1 METQP
6 LTESELQMWLTLM
19 RGMAIVNRR
28 LAQEMQQEHGCH
40 ISWYDVLV
48 RLLHAPGQQM
58 TMSEL
63 ADSVVMSAGGL
74 TRLLDRM
81 VEEGLIERVLDPEDR
96 RLVYARL
103 TGTGRERAA
112 ELMQGH
118 QQRIKEYVVQHL
130 SEEEVGMMHKAF
142 ERILAH
148 M

>member
-1 METQP
+1 
-6 LTESELQMWLTLM
+6 
-19 RGMAIVNRR
+19 MAIVNRR
-28 LAQEMQQEHGCH
+28 LAQEMQQEHGYH

-48 RLLHAPGQQM
+48 RLLHAPRRQM

-74 TRLLDRM
+74 TRLLDKM

-103 TGTGRERAA
+103 TDAGRELAA
-112 ELMQGH
+112 ELMQAH

-130 SEEEVGMMHKAF
+130 SEEEVGTVRRAF
-142 ERILAH
+142 ERILTH
-148 M
+148 L

>member
-1 METQP
+1 MGKRP
-6 LTESELQMWLTLM
+6 LSEDELQMWLALM

-28 LAQEMQQEHGCH
+28 LARDMQQEHGYH

-48 RLLHAPGQQM
+48 RLFHAPHCQM

-63 ADSVVMSAGGL
+63 ADNVVMSGGGL
-74 TRLLDRM
+74 TRLLDKM
-81 VEEGLIERVLDPEDR
+81 VEAGLIERVLDPEDR

-103 TGTGRERAA
+103 TDAGRELAA
-112 ELMQGH
+112 ELMQAH
-118 QQRIKEYVVQHL
+118 QQRIREYVVQHL
-130 SEEEVGMMHKAF
+130 SDEEVQTVRAAF

>member
-1 METQP
+1 METPP

-19 RGMAIVNRR
+19 RGMAIVNRQ
-28 LAQEMQQEHGCH
+28 LAQDMQQEHGFH

-58 TMSEL
+58 TMTEL

-74 TRLLDRM
+74 TRLLDKM
-81 VEEGLIERVLDPEDR
+81 VEKGLIQRVLDPEDR

-103 TGTGRERAA
+103 TDAGRELAV
-112 ELMQGH
+112 ELMLAH

-130 SEEEVGMMHKAF
+130 SDEEVRTMRNAF
-142 ERILAH
+142 ERIVAH
-148 M
+148 L